1 MKIGFF
7 DSGVGG
13 LSVLQKAIQVL
24 PPQHYIYYADTD
36 NAPYGTKSKKTIRK
50 LMFGVADF
58 FKEKKVDALVIACNT
73 ATSAAVKDLRKTY
86 DFPIIGMEPA
96 VKPAIEK
103 SKGKNILLFATEL
116 TLKEKKLKNLIE
128 RLDAKNKVK
137 SISLQELVIFAEQM
151 KWEDPEVS
159 KYLNRKLKNIDWQ
172 KYSSIVLGCTHFLFY
187 KKLFQKILPNHVEII
202 DGNLGTVLHL
212 QNQVHLLSKRKR
224 NKIDYYISGRKVKA
238 IVFSPF
244 LVAAG
249 FNPQ

>member
-13 LSVLQKAIQVL
+13 LSVLQTAIQVL
-24 PPQHYIYYADTD
+24 PPQQYIYFADTD
-36 NAPYGTKSKKTIRK
+36 NAPYGTKSKKVIKK
-50 LMFGVADF
+50 LMYRVADF

-103 SKGKNILLFATEL
+103 SKGKKVVLFATEL
-116 TLKEKKLKNLIE
+116 TLKEKKLKNLIA
-128 RLDAKNKVK
+128 RLDAKSKVK
-137 SISLQELVIFAEQM
+137 SIPLQELVIFAEQM
-151 KWEDPEVS
+151 KWDDPQVL
-159 KYLNRKLKNIDWQ
+159 KYLNKKLKEIEWQ
-172 KYSSIVLGCTHFLFY
+172 DYSSIVLGCTHFLFY
-187 KKLFQKILPNHVEII
+187 KKLFQKILPAHIEII

-212 QNQVHLLSKRKR
+212 QNQVHLSSKRKK
-224 NKIDYYISGRKVKA
+224 NKIEFYISGRKVNA
-238 IVFSPF
+238 DIFSPF

-249 FNPQ
+249 FDL